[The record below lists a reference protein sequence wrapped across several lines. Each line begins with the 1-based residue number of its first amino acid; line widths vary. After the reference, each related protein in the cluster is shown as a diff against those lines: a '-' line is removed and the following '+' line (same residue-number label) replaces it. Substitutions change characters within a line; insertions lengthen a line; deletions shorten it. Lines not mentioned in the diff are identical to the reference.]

1 MSMNALKITDP
12 VLQQPDSS
20 AAKPAESKAVPEAS
34 SAIVAQ
40 EIAAAVWPAFCASF
54 SNRCHGVCTTVERVE
69 GPGQGKIECIDRPF
83 DQLLAVVLENGVTAI
98 HVTVGTNSKRRT
110 FAAPGP
116 RWVRLHYNAAGIPT
130 ILEIG
135 YSEGTL
141 TLRFT
146 GPIPAGP
153 AFTANSWGE

>member
-1 MSMNALKITDP
+1 MNAVKIIEP
-12 VLQQPDSS
+12 VLEQARAS
-20 AAKPAESKAVPEAS
+20 AARPATEKIVADAS

-40 EIAAAVWPAFCASF
+40 EIAAAVWPAFCRSF

-69 GPGQGKIECIDRPF
+69 QPEERKIECMDRPL
-83 DQLLAVVLENGVTAI
+83 DELVAVVLENGVTAI

-116 RWVRLHYNAAGIPT
+116 HWVRLHYNAAGIPT
-130 ILEIG
+130 TLEIG
-135 YSEGTL
+135 YSVGTL